1 MQVMEERS
9 FLEII
14 FSLRFLRN
22 LEMISPFALVKL
34 LFFLS
39 RFFCQTGKCI
49 RGDISNEISKMHSK
63 NNLNIYSSM
72 GVHVENVYL

>member
-1 MQVMEERS
+1 
-9 FLEII
+9 
-14 FSLRFLRN
+14 
-22 LEMISPFALVKL
+22 MISPFALVKL